1 MFYEKTPI
9 RKSLQLANKFN
20 ISSIP
25 VMPTLIRYPMFLL
38 LTLLLTLSLQAK
50 TWNTTDEL
58 AGDAKNGVAKA
69 QCILGSM
76 YLRGWGGV
84 AKDYAEGFKWL
95 LKSADQGYA
104 ESQYLLGNCYFE
116 GKGVAKDNAEALVWY
131 RKAAEQ
137 GHASSQAGLGNCYYA
152 AKNYTEA
159 LVWYRKAAEQG
170 HELAQY
176 TLARFY
182 ENGIGTPKDNLEAL
196 RWNRVIAAK
205 GVESSQ
211 LYVANC
217 YANGIGAPKDFA
229 EAYAFYNL
237 AGING
242 NFEEARQARDELEKK
257 MTPSQVA
264 EGQTRTKELQAEITK
279 YKGE

>member
-1 MFYEKTPI
+1 
-9 RKSLQLANKFN
+9 
-20 ISSIP
+20 
-25 VMPTLIRYPMFLL
+25 MPALIRCPIFLL
-38 LTLLLTLSLQAK
+38 LTLLLTLSLQAQ
-50 TWNTTDEL
+50 TWKTTDEL

-76 YLRGWGGV
+76 YLMGRGGL

-95 LKSADQGYA
+95 LESADQGYA
-104 ESQYLLGNCYFE
+104 ESQYLLGNCYSE
-116 GKGVAKDNAEALVWY
+116 GKGVAKDNTEALVWY

-137 GHASSQAGLGNCYYA
+137 GHASSQSEIGNYYYA

-159 LVWYRKAAEQG
+159 VVWYRKAAEQG
-170 HELAQY
+170 HILVLNILTDCYQK
-176 TLARFY
+176 
-182 ENGIGTPKDNLEAL
+182 GIGTPKNNVEAL
-196 RWNRVIAAK
+196 RWSRVLAAK
-205 GVESSQ
+205 GDESSQ

-237 AGING
+237 AGINE